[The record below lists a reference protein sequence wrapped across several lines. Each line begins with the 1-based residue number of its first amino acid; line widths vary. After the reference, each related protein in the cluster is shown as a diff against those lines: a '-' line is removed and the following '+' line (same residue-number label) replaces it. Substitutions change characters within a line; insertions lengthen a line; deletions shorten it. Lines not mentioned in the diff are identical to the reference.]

1 MASSQETVSTGCFA
15 RSRRKKLS
23 KMREYSHWVQAGTP
37 DLQGCGHRI
46 LSGGMGMLEPQSA
59 GAVQGCDVRDLWTPP
74 LLGSHCVKTRP
85 GHRFGARGGAV
96 GCEEKGDSSLTLSCI
111 FTMHPEFLAKA
122 MLRTFS
128 PKSVNG

>member
-96 GCEEKGDSSLTLSCI
+96 GCEEKGDSSLTLRI
-111 FTMHPEFLAKA
+111 L
-122 MLRTFS
+122 LQLQ
-128 PKSVNG
+128 